1 MIRAVE
7 RPERPWGSLTREQ
20 KVLVRDVPGL
30 AEKVA
35 YDHLARFG
43 CGDLEPADLVQHA
56 HLGIYRAAQLFNE
69 SKKVPFEKW
78 AYFKAAC
85 AVFDAVRKSLRLRDP
100 IEPYRTKAGQE
111 YLAAK
116 LGVTAPEVAGWVT
129 EEMLIEQLVEFAE
142 EQLGAELTGAVSAL
156 EGLTEEERTVA
167 RLDWGQAYAW
177 LGELLGEVE
186 PEYRRIF
193 RRCHAEEMTLEAA
206 IAAEESVNYWAVLR
220 ELPKLFKRLR
230 ARFAGLGLKQLPEG
244 HGEWGRGVL
253 TSAAAA
259 WGEGQGA

>member
-1 MIRAVE
+1 MIRLVE
-7 RPERPWGSLTREQ
+7 RPDRPWGSLTRDQ

-43 CGDLEPADLVQHA
+43 CGDLEPADMVQHA
-56 HLGIYRAAQLFNE
+56 HLGIYRAAQLFDAG
-69 SKKVPFEKW
+69 KGVPFEKW

-85 AVFDAVRKSLRLRDP
+85 AVFDAVRKSVRLRDP

-116 LGVTAPEVAGWVT
+116 LGVTAPEVEGWVT
-129 EEMLIEQLVEFAE
+129 EETLIEQLVDFAE
-142 EQLGAELTGAVSAL
+142 EHLGAELAGAASAV

-177 LGELLGEVE
+177 LEELLGEVE

-193 RRCHAEEMTLEAA
+193 ARCHADEMTLQDS
-206 IAAEESVNYWAVLR
+206 IAAEGVNYWAVLR

-230 ARFAGLGLKQLPEG
+230 ARLEGLGLKQLPAG
-244 HGEWGRGVL
+244 HGEWGSGVL
-253 TSAAAA
+253 KSAAAA
-259 WGEGQGA
+259 WGEGEGA

>member
-1 MIRAVE
+1 VIRAVE
-7 RPERPWGSLTREQ
+7 RPDRPWGSLTREQ

-43 CGDLEPADLVQHA
+43 CGNLEPADLVQHA

-69 SKKVPFEKW
+69 SKGVPFDKW

-85 AVFDAVRKSLRLRDP
+85 AVFDAVRKSLRLSEP

-111 YLAAK
+111 YLAAR
-116 LGVTAPEVAGWVT
+116 LGLTAPEVEGWVT
-129 EEMLIEQLVEFAE
+129 EETLIEQLVEIAE
-142 EQLGAELTGAVSAL
+142 EQLGAELTGAASAL
-156 EGLTEEERTVA
+156 GGLTEEERAVA

-177 LGELLGEVE
+177 LEQLLDDVE

-193 RRCHAEEMTLEAA
+193 ARCHAEEMTLEDA
-206 IAAEESVNYWAVLR
+206 IAAEGLNYWAALR

-230 ARFAGLGLKQLPEG
+230 ARFSGLGLKHLPES
-244 HGEWGRGVL
+244 HGEWGSGVL
-253 TSAAAA
+253 KSAAAA
-259 WGEGQGA
+259 WAEGR